1 MNSTDAFDAGPNR
14 VPPPA
19 PIAAGHNNP
28 PAAIDEAGA
37 FKLYAKLGEGA
48 GKGALKG
55 AEFLERV
62 AECVRMG
69 LHGQVSSDKGKELWS
84 KFRNAQLKAMG
95 NMVLDSGKEANFKQ
109 RASNVTTVMF
119 AAAKAGVNLNEL
131 FAEVRRILPDM
142 RADDETKHN
151 TWDAFVA
158 VASAQ
163 KSADEQLDDDEVRK
177 ALMPKEADN
186 SKEYNELVALEAVKK
201 TLTALIEGKKATDK
215 SPGKP
220 SFASE
225 QAQKALAEIEDRISR
240 VTLTRTQA
248 KAASKAKH

>member
-1 MNSTDAFDAGPNR
+1 MNSIDFEAGPNLI
-14 VPPPA
+14 PPPA
-19 PIAAGHNNP
+19 STPTAAGHNNP
-28 PAAIDEAGA
+28 PKVLDEAGA
-37 FKLYAKLGEGA
+37 FKLYARLGEGA

-62 AECVRMG
+62 AECTRLG
-69 LHGQVSSDKGKELWS
+69 LHGQVNAEKGKELWS
-84 KFRNAQLKAMG
+84 RFRTAQLKAMG
-95 NMVLDSGKEANFKQ
+95 NMVMDSGKEANAKQ

-142 RADDETKHN
+142 KANNETKHN

-163 KSADEQLDDDEVRK
+163 KSADEQLDDGEVRK
-177 ALMPKEADN
+177 ALLPKEADN
-186 SKEYNELVALEAVKK
+186 SKEYNELIALEAVKK

-240 VTLTRTQA
+240 VTLVRTA
-248 KAASKAKH
+248 GKSKAKH